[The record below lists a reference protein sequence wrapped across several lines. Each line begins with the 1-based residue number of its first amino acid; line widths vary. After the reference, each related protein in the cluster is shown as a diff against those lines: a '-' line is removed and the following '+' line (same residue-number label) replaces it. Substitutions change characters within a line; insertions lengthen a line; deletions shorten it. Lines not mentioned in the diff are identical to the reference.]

1 MTFWPAIKKR
11 MQANF
16 FYNGADFFLGRV
28 GIPINHELLFK
39 ASSTHFIVNLFQF

>member
-11 MQANF
+11 MQAIF
-16 FYNGADFFLGRV
+16 FYNGADFLGRV

-39 ASSTHFIVNLFQF
+39 ALSTYFIVNLFQF